1 MKLVSFLNKLTIV
14 FFCIMFLSCSKNND
28 LPEENEYEVTY
39 EVIVKSKSENNV
51 KIEFRNVNGE
61 LESTSKGIMAYE
73 NFSTQEKFNVKRGFE
88 AFLKV
93 KDSVFGEGE
102 IQIRVMIKKLQNVI
116 FEDIRVHNRN
126 GYGYDLCITK
136 KAMN

>member
-1 MKLVSFLNKLTIV
+1 MKLVSFLHKLTFVI
-14 FFCIMFLSCSKNND
+14 FCILFLSCSKSND

-61 LESTSKGIMAYE
+61 LEYTSKGIMPYE
-73 NFSTQEKFNVKRGFE
+73 NFSMQEKFNVKRGFE
-88 AFLKV
+88 TFLKV

-102 IQIRVMIKKLQNVI
+102 IQIRVMIKKLQNIV

-136 KAMN
+136 KAQ

>member
-1 MKLVSFLNKLTIV
+1 MKLVSFLHKLTFVI
-14 FFCIMFLSCSKNND
+14 FCILFLSCSKSND
-28 LPEENEYEVTY
+28 LSEENEYEVTY

-61 LESTSKGIMAYE
+61 LEYTSKGIMAYE
-73 NFSTQEKFNVKRGFE
+73 NFSMQEKFNVKRGFE
-88 AFLKV
+88 TFLKV

-102 IQIRVMIKKLQNVI
+102 IQIRVMIKKLQNIV
-116 FEDIRVHNRN
+116 FEDIRVHNRK

-136 KAMN
+136 KAQ

>member
-1 MKLVSFLNKLTIV
+1 MKLVGFLHKLTFVI
-14 FFCIMFLSCSKNND
+14 FCILFLSCSKSND

-61 LESTSKGIMAYE
+61 LEYTSKGIMPYE
-73 NFSTQEKFNVKRGFE
+73 NFSMQEKFNVKRGFE
-88 AFLKV
+88 TFLKV

-102 IQIRVMIKKLQNVI
+102 IQIRVMIKKLQNIV

-136 KAMN
+136 KAQ

>member
-1 MKLVSFLNKLTIV
+1 MKLVSFLHKLTFVI
-14 FFCIMFLSCSKNND
+14 FCILFLSCSKSND

-61 LESTSKGIMAYE
+61 LEYTSKGIMAYE
-73 NFSTQEKFNVKRGFE
+73 NFSMQEKFNVKRGFE
-88 AFLKV
+88 TFLKV

-102 IQIRVMIKKLQNVI
+102 IQIRVMIKKLQNIV

-136 KAMN
+136 KAQ

>member
-1 MKLVSFLNKLTIV
+1 MKLVSFLHKLTFVI
-14 FFCIMFLSCSKNND
+14 FCILFLSCSKSND
-28 LPEENEYEVTY
+28 LSEENEYEVTY

-61 LESTSKGIMAYE
+61 LEYTSKGIMAYE
-73 NFSTQEKFNVKRGFE
+73 NFSMQEKFNVKRGFE
-88 AFLKV
+88 TFLKV

-102 IQIRVMIKKLQNVI
+102 IQIRVMIKKLQNIV

-136 KAMN
+136 KAQ